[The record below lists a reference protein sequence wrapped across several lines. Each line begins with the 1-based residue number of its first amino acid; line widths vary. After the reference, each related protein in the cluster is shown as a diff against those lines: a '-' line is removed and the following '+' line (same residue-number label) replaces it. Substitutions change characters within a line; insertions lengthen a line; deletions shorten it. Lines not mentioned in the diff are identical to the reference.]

1 MTTGAPAGATVAVR
15 GGAHVAPPAPFD
27 VARLRAEFPIL
38 AEGLHRPRLA
48 YLDNAASTQKPRAVL
63 AAVDDFYTGYYSN
76 VHRGIHPLAARADAA
91 YDGARRKVA
100 ELLGAARPEEVVFVR
115 GATEAINLVARCFVR
130 PRLAPGDEVLV
141 TEMEHHANIVP
152 WQMVCAEAGARV
164 VAAPISDAGELLLDE
179 LEELLTERTRLL
191 AVTHIS
197 NALGT
202 VVPVAEVVRRA
213 RRRGVPVLVDGAQ
226 AVAHQRVDVGALGCD
241 FYAISGHKMFAPTGI
256 GALWGR
262 ADLLRDMPP
271 YQGGGAMIRSVSFAG
286 TRFADP
292 PARFEAGTPD
302 IGGAIGLGA
311 AVDWLAAVDLEAAA
325 EHEGRLL
332 AAAAERLAALP
343 GVAIVGTAPSRVGVL
358 SFVVA
363 GAHPHDVGTVL
374 AAEGVAVRAGHHCA
388 QPLMD
393 RLGVPATTRA
403 SFALYNDERD
413 VEALVRGVE
422 RVLEIFGR

>member
-1 MTTGAPAGATVAVR
+1 MTTGAPAGATVAAR